1 MTNLQPESVS
11 RETLMSKYFPG
22 QEDAIRA
29 YAEFLTTAGIERG
42 LIGPREGE
50 RIWERHIFNCL
61 PVTQLLPQGA
71 SLFDIGSGAGL
82 PGIVIALARPDL
94 KVTLIEP
101 LERRVEFLNE
111 AVAAIAAG
119 GVEIEVIRGRAQD
132 VKKSADFVTA
142 RAVAPMEKLKKMSWH
157 MVKTGGSLLA
167 MKGESAANEMVGIKG
182 AELHEIK
189 LEGIELGRVISVRK
203 GSLISAEISAWL
215 IHVKQAIARA
225 RQRSS
230 ASGG

>member
-1 MTNLQPESVS
+1 MENLQPESVS
-11 RETLMSKYFPG
+11 RETLIAKYFPG
-22 QEDAIRA
+22 QEGSIQAF
-29 YAEFLTTAGIERG
+29 AEFLTSAGIERG

-50 RIWERHIFNCL
+50 RIWDRHIFNCL
-61 PVTQLLPQGA
+61 PVTQLLPNGA

-94 KVTLIEP
+94 QVTLIEP

-111 AVAAIAAG
+111 AVAAIPDLAFP
-119 GVEIEVIRGRAQD
+119 IQVIRGRAQD

-142 RAVAPMEKLKKMSWH
+142 RAVAPLEKLKKMSWH

-167 MKGESAANEMVGIKG
+167 MKGESAATEMVGVKG

-189 LEGIELGRVISVRK
+189 LDGIELGRIISIGK
-203 GSLISAEISAWL
+203 GA
-215 IHVKQAIARA
+215 
-225 RQRSS
+225 
-230 ASGG
+230 

>member
-1 MTNLQPESVS
+1 MENLQPESVS
-11 RETLMSKYFPG
+11 RETLIAKYFPG
-22 QEDAIRA
+22 QEGSIQAF
-29 YAEFLTTAGIERG
+29 AEFLTSAGIERG

-50 RIWERHIFNCL
+50 RIWDRHIFNCL
-61 PVTQLLPQGA
+61 PVTQLLPNGA

-94 KVTLIEP
+94 QVTLIEP

-111 AVAAIAAG
+111 AVASIPDLAFPIQ
-119 GVEIEVIRGRAQD
+119 VIRGRAQD

-142 RAVAPMEKLKKMSWH
+142 RAVAPLEKLKKMSWH

-167 MKGESAANEMVGIKG
+167 MKGESAATEMVGVKG

-189 LEGIELGRVISVRK
+189 LDGIELGRIISIRK
-203 GSLISAEISAWL
+203 GA
-215 IHVKQAIARA
+215 
-225 RQRSS
+225 
-230 ASGG
+230 

>member
-1 MTNLQPESVS
+1 MENLQPESVS
-11 RETLMSKYFPG
+11 RETLIAKYFPG
-22 QEDAIRA
+22 QEGSIQAF
-29 YAEFLTTAGIERG
+29 AEFLVGAGIERG

-50 RIWERHIFNCL
+50 RIWDRHIFNCL
-61 PVTQLLPQGA
+61 PVTQLLPKGA

-94 KVTLIEP
+94 QVTLIEP

-111 AVAAIAAG
+111 AVAAIPDLPFSIQ
-119 GVEIEVIRGRAQD
+119 VLRGRAQD

-142 RAVAPMEKLKKMSWH
+142 RAVAPLEKLKKMSWH

-167 MKGESAANEMVGIKG
+167 MKGESAASEMVGVKG

-189 LEGIELGRVISVRK
+189 LEGIELGRIISVRK
-203 GSLISAEISAWL
+203 GA
-215 IHVKQAIARA
+215 
-225 RQRSS
+225 
-230 ASGG
+230 

>member
-11 RETLMSKYFPG
+11 RETLADSTLINKYFPG
-22 QEDAIRA
+22 QEGAIRA

-111 AVAAIAAG
+111 AVAAITAG

-167 MKGESAANEMVGIKG
+167 MKGESAATEMVGIKG

-203 GSLISAEISAWL
+203 GSLISA
-215 IHVKQAIARA
+215 
-225 RQRSS
+225 
-230 ASGG
+230 

>member
-1 MTNLQPESVS
+1 MENLQPESVS
-11 RETLMSKYFPG
+11 SERVSRETLISKYFPG
-22 QEDAIRA
+22 QEESIQAF
-29 YAEFLTTAGIERG
+29 AEFLVGAGIERG

-50 RIWERHIFNCL
+50 RIWDRHIFNCL
-61 PVTQLLPQGA
+61 PVTQLLPNGA

-94 KVTLIEP
+94 QVTLIEP

-111 AVAAIAAG
+111 AVAAIPDLPFP
-119 GVEIEVIRGRAQD
+119 IQVIRGRAQD

-142 RAVAPMEKLKKMSWH
+142 RAVAPLEKLKKMSWH

-167 MKGESAANEMVGIKG
+167 MKGESAATEMVGVKG

-189 LEGIELGRVISVRK
+189 LDGIELGRIISIGK
-203 GSLISAEISAWL
+203 GA
-215 IHVKQAIARA
+215 
-225 RQRSS
+225 
-230 ASGG
+230 

>member
-11 RETLMSKYFPG
+11 RETLINKYFPG
-22 QEDAIRA
+22 QEGAIRA

-61 PVTQLLPQGA
+61 PVTQLLPQGS

-167 MKGESAANEMVGIKG
+167 MKGESAATEMVGIKG

-203 GSLISAEISAWL
+203 GSLISA
-215 IHVKQAIARA
+215 
-225 RQRSS
+225 
-230 ASGG
+230 

>member
-11 RETLMSKYFPG
+11 RETLIQKYFPG
-22 QEDAIRA
+22 QEEAIRA

-167 MKGESAANEMVGIKG
+167 MKGESAANEMAGIKG

-203 GSLISAEISAWL
+203 GSVISA
-215 IHVKQAIARA
+215 
-225 RQRSS
+225 
-230 ASGG
+230 

>member
-1 MTNLQPESVS
+1 MSASDVS
-11 RETLMSKYFPG
+11 RETLIERYFP
-22 QEDAIRA
+22 ERLDEIAA
-29 YAEFLTTAGIERG
+29 YAHFLTTAGIERG

-94 KVTLIEP
+94 SVTLIEP
-101 LERRVEFLNE
+101 LERRVSFLTE
-111 AVAAIAAG
+111 AVEGLNLQINN
-119 GVEIEVIRGRAQD
+119 IEVIRGRAQD

-142 RAVAPMEKLKKMSWH
+142 RAVAPLEKLKKMSWH

-167 MKGESAANEMVGIKG
+167 MKGESASSEMEGVKG
-182 AELHEIK
+182 ATLHEIT
-189 LEGIELGRVISVRK
+189 LEGIELGRIVAIKK
-203 GSLISAEISAWL
+203 GA
-215 IHVKQAIARA
+215 
-225 RQRSS
+225 
-230 ASGG
+230 

>member
-1 MTNLQPESVS
+1 MSDVS
-11 RETLMSKYFPG
+11 RETLIERYFP
-22 QEDAIRA
+22 ERLDEIRA
-29 YAEFLTTAGIERG
+29 YAQFLATAGIERG

-50 RIWERHIFNCL
+50 RIWERHIFNSL

-101 LERRVEFLNE
+101 LERRVAFLIE
-111 AVAAIAAG
+111 AVEG
-119 GVEIEVIRGRAQD
+119 LEIEVIRGRAQD

-142 RAVAPMEKLKKMSWH
+142 RAVAPLEKLKKMSWH

-167 MKGESAANEMVGIKG
+167 MKGESAATEMEGMAK
-182 AELHEIK
+182 ATLHEIR
-189 LEGIELGRVISVRK
+189 LEGIELGRIIAIKK
-203 GSLISAEISAWL
+203 GA
-215 IHVKQAIARA
+215 
-225 RQRSS
+225 
-230 ASGG
+230 

>member
-11 RETLMSKYFPG
+11 RETLINKYFPG
-22 QEDAIRA
+22 QEEAIRA

-94 KVTLIEP
+94 NVTLIEP

-142 RAVAPMEKLKKMSWH
+142 RAVAPMEKLKKISWH

-167 MKGESAANEMVGIKG
+167 MKGESAATEMIGIKG

-203 GSLISAEISAWL
+203 GAVISA
-215 IHVKQAIARA
+215 
-225 RQRSS
+225 
-230 ASGG
+230 

>member
-1 MTNLQPESVS
+1 MTNLQPESDPLEVS
-11 RETLMSKYFPG
+11 RETLADSTLADSTNIKKYFPG
-22 QEDAIRA
+22 QEEAIRT
-29 YAEFLTTAGIERG
+29 YAEFLALAGIERG

-61 PVTQLLPQGA
+61 PITQLLPQGA

-111 AVAAIAAG
+111 AVAAIAAS

-167 MKGESAANEMVGIKG
+167 MKGESAASEMVGIKG

-203 GSLISAEISAWL
+203 GSVISA
-215 IHVKQAIARA
+215 
-225 RQRSS
+225 
-230 ASGG
+230 

>member
-11 RETLMSKYFPG
+11 RETLTTQYFPG

-61 PVTQLLPQGA
+61 PVTQLLPQGS

-167 MKGESAANEMVGIKG
+167 MKGESAASEMVGIKG

-203 GSLISAEISAWL
+203 GSLISA
-215 IHVKQAIARA
+215 
-225 RQRSS
+225 
-230 ASGG
+230 

>member
-1 MTNLQPESVS
+1 MTNLQPESDPSQVS
-11 RETLMSKYFPG
+11 RETFTHSTYINQYFPG
-22 QEDAIRA
+22 QEEAIRA

-203 GSLISAEISAWL
+203 GSVISA
-215 IHVKQAIARA
+215 
-225 RQRSS
+225 
-230 ASGG
+230 

>member
-1 MTNLQPESVS
+1 MENLQPESVS
-11 RETLMSKYFPG
+11 RETLIATYFPE
-22 QEDAIRA
+22 QKEAIQA
-29 YAEFLTTAGIERG
+29 YAELLTSAGIERG

-61 PVTQLLPQGA
+61 PILSLLPEGA

-101 LERRVEFLNE
+101 LERRVEFLRE
-111 AVAAIAAG
+111 AVAET
-119 GVEIEVIRGRAQD
+119 EIEVIRGRAQD

-142 RAVAPMEKLKKMSWH
+142 RAVAPLEKLKKISWH

-167 MKGESAANEMVGIKG
+167 MKGESAAAEMVGIKG

-189 LEGIELGRVISVRK
+189 LEGIELGRIVSIRK
-203 GSLISAEISAWL
+203 G
-215 IHVKQAIARA
+215 
-225 RQRSS
+225 
-230 ASGG
+230 G